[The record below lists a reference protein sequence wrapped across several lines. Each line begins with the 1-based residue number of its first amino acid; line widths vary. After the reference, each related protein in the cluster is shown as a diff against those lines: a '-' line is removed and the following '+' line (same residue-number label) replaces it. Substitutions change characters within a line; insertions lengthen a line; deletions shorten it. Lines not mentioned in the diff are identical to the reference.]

1 MAEIKAQFLKGIGSS
16 DGIAI
21 AKTYL
26 LDKPQINVDRTKT
39 IDNIDEA
46 IKSLE
51 KTIAT
56 TTMQLEKIKD
66 VATEKLGEEKGEI
79 FIAHIGIA
87 NDPEMIKEMKALIN
101 DTKINVPYAIEQV
114 YNKYYEVFR
123 SMEDAYFKERATDIL
138 DIKERMLCNAL
149 GLTLPDLVSLDT
161 EVVLICHELTPSDT
175 AMLNKKFVKGIIS
188 ETGGRTSHAAIMSR
202 SLEIPAVL
210 GVKDIL
216 TKVKPNQMVAID
228 GKEGIVD
235 TNPDLA
241 SWQVRIQEHDKFVK
255 ELQKFVNV
263 KTLTKDNV
271 KVNVEANI
279 GNPVDADWAIKYGCE
294 GIGLYR
300 SEFLYMGNN
309 QWPTEEEQFI
319 GYKSVLEK
327 IKDEIVVIRTLDIG
341 GDKKLSYYTFPEE
354 MNPFLGYR
362 AIRFCLANKDI
373 FRTQLRAL
381 GRASVYGKLAI
392 MFPMIAT
399 IDEFKQAKSFALEVF
414 DELRKEGKPVADN
427 IQIGM
432 MVEIPASAAMA
443 DKFAKYADFFS
454 IGTNDL
460 IQYTMACDRM
470 SKTVSYLY
478 QPNNPALLRMIDM
491 TIKGAHANNKWVGM
505 CGEMAGDIMSTPL
518 LLGLGLDNFSMSATS
533 IPNARRII
541 NNLNRKD
548 CEKLVQEALN
558 LETIDEVNALVKDFL
573 TKQNLI

>member
-56 TTMQLEKIKD
+56 TTTQLEKIKD
-66 VATEKLGEEKGEI
+66 IATEKLGEEKGEI

-241 SWQVRIQEHDKFVK
+241 S
-255 ELQKFVNV
+255 
-263 KTLTKDNV
+263 
-271 KVNVEANI
+271 
-279 GNPVDADWAIKYGCE
+279 
-294 GIGLYR
+294 
-300 SEFLYMGNN
+300 
-309 QWPTEEEQFI
+309 
-319 GYKSVLEK
+319 
-327 IKDEIVVIRTLDIG
+327 
-341 GDKKLSYYTFPEE
+341 
-354 MNPFLGYR
+354 
-362 AIRFCLANKDI
+362 
-373 FRTQLRAL
+373 
-381 GRASVYGKLAI
+381 
-392 MFPMIAT
+392 
-399 IDEFKQAKSFALEVF
+399 
-414 DELRKEGKPVADN
+414 
-427 IQIGM
+427 
-432 MVEIPASAAMA
+432 
-443 DKFAKYADFFS
+443 
-454 IGTNDL
+454 
-460 IQYTMACDRM
+460 
-470 SKTVSYLY
+470 
-478 QPNNPALLRMIDM
+478 
-491 TIKGAHANNKWVGM
+491 
-505 CGEMAGDIMSTPL
+505 
-518 LLGLGLDNFSMSATS
+518 
-533 IPNARRII
+533 
-541 NNLNRKD
+541 
-548 CEKLVQEALN
+548 
-558 LETIDEVNALVKDFL
+558 
-573 TKQNLI
+573 